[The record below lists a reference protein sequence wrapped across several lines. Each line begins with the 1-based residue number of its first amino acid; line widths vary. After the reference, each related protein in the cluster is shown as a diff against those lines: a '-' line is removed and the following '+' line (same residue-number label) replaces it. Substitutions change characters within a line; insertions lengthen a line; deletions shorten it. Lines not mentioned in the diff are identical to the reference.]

1 MIPKK
6 IRRTIIVNDV
16 EYEYCITGWKLLKRM
31 INGHSNVRVFI
42 KNLTTNA
49 TINKYYDYECSLGPA
64 DIRKIILDTGV

>member
-16 EYEYCITGWKLLKRM
+16 EYEYCITGHWDA
-31 INGHSNVRVFI
+31 RVFI

-49 TINKYYDYECSLGPA
+49 TTSKYFDYECSLGPA
-64 DIRKIILDTGV
+64 DIRQIILDTGV